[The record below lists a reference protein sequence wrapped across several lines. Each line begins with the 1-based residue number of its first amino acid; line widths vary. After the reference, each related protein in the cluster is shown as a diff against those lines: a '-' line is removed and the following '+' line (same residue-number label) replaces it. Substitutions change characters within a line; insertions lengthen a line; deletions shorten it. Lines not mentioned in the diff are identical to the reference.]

1 MPTSLNFQTAFF
13 VIFLPLKTIKH
24 IKGTMARWWKKQ
36 FVVHPPKGCR
46 MYKPQALYCGV
57 FLNQPN
63 FVCVDFCMHQ
73 VRTLPGRCWERES
86 QCLTQWFEFWV
97 SCSVDCFKNYHKLKG
112 NSKGNW
118 KLLKMMVLQIAAWI
132 LRWFVCHFFKG
143 ATDETRYNISLVCN
157 LYNHKFTLP
166 SFKCGKTVVLNDTF

>member
-1 MPTSLNFQTAFF
+1 MIICELMLMLLMAFGIFVSPLAHSSWARCPRHSTSKQPSLWS
-13 VIFLPLKTIKH
+13 FLPLKTIKQ
-24 IKGTMARWWKKQ
+24 IKGTMARWCKKQ

-46 MYKPQALYCGV
+46 MYKPQALYCGI

-97 SCSVDCFKNYHKLKG
+97 SCSVDCRTRTIT
-112 NSKGNW
+112 NW
-118 KLLKMMVLQIAAWI
+118 KGIQREVESCSKW
-132 LRWFVCHFFKG
+132 W
-143 ATDETRYNISLVCN
+143 
-157 LYNHKFTLP
+157 
-166 SFKCGKTVVLNDTF
+166 SFR